1 MDEQGVFNS
10 LWESLLTCRFFGIRQ
25 QSERI
30 IHEIL
35 TLEPWKTYFPSSPFD
50 LNFRGIR
57 QRRNRLFYCQSMQET
72 SWSTFSKIV
81 TGHGLFKIYTTALKR
96 VPYIYFYVMPW
107 LGMACPVLLEQRKH
121 GAKSSPVNR
130 ICDSEKMVPT
140 EDCEEGEC
148 VSNIGSNSK

>member
-1 MDEQGVFNS
+1 MGRAGP
-10 LWESLLTCRFFGIRQ
+10 WESMACGLVNG
-25 QSERI
+25 
-30 IHEIL
+30 
-35 TLEPWKTYFPSSPFD
+35 
-50 LNFRGIR
+50 
-57 QRRNRLFYCQSMQET
+57 T
-72 SWSTFSKIV
+72 SCGKGHV
-81 TGHGLFKIYTTALKR
+81 GPTGLA
-96 VPYIYFYVMPW
+96 W